1 MGRVGIE
8 PRPREVDEKERIGD
22 FEIDLVIGK
31 NHKGALV
38 TANDRVTGMA
48 KIKKIV
54 GKDSVVVQEA
64 IIEMLAEFRPI
75 LKTITSD
82 NGKEFS
88 HHQEIA
94 RELDI
99 WLLLSKRNVL

>member
-1 MGRVGIE
+1 M
-8 PRPREVDEKERIGD
+8 
-22 FEIDLVIGK
+22 VIGK

-48 KIKKIV
+48 KIKKIQ
-54 GKDSVVVQEA
+54 GKDSVIVQEA
-64 IIEMLAEFRPI
+64 IIEMLDEFRPI

-88 HHQEIA
+88 QHQEIA
-94 RELDI
+94 RELDVGYYFARPYGGLA
-99 WLLLSKRNVL
+99 LLDNFHYVCRSCAAILY